1 MLKVLILD
9 FDGVV
14 VESVDIKTAAFRELF
29 KDRPCVDDIIR
40 YHLQNNALSRFIKFK
55 HIYNNILHEEY
66 NKNIEGIL
74 GDKFTQIVFQKVVE
88 CHLCPGAQEFLTI
101 FSSIYPIYLASAT
114 PQEELEKIIEARDL
128 RHYFK
133 EVWGTPPG
141 NKLKFINRAL
151 KIEKAKPAEALYI
164 GDMVEDFRVAQE
176 TGVAFV
182 GRRYAESFDGLD
194 VPVFPNMEGIIEWI
208 KNWTDRTPGG

>member
-88 CHLCPGAQEFLTI
+88 CHLAPVH
-101 FSSIYPIYLASAT
+101 
-114 PQEELEKIIEARDL
+114 K
-128 RHYFK
+128 
-133 EVWGTPPG
+133 
-141 NKLKFINRAL
+141 
-151 KIEKAKPAEALYI
+151 
-164 GDMVEDFRVAQE
+164 
-176 TGVAFV
+176 
-182 GRRYAESFDGLD
+182 SF
-194 VPVFPNMEGIIEWI
+194 
-208 KNWTDRTPGG
+208 